1 MATID
6 RAEATRKAN
15 AKAEAEKAA
24 AAKAAADKAAADA
37 AAKKKSSGTSSGSGL
52 ATQAGALLPGEVSGT
67 PDVKSAEQLL
77 QKNYA
82 GQWAFWHQEDTTDA
96 NGKVVVG
103 GLAKFLDSMLADGT
117 IAAASTGNKAAVE
130 RFNMGLQATD
140 WYKANG
146 AQALTAA
153 TVKYSQPTT
162 WQESISNRQTAISNM
177 ATQLGYKL
185 SPDTLNSLTEAS
197 LYQAYDGTYFNSND
211 QQLKLQAKITQAA
224 RAEKLGATSGAA
236 LTNAQTLKT
245 YVQDMGG
252 GFSDQ
257 WVSNAVNDINDPTTQ
272 TDINTYKDMV
282 KQRAMSAYSGFSGL
296 IDKGVTVKQIADPY
310 VQSMANILEVDP
322 AAIDYTK
329 DASIKKA
336 LGTTMNADGTSSPM
350 PIWQYEQ
357 SLKQDPRWAFTN
369 NAREDV
375 NGMLHQIGRDFG
387 FVS

>member
-1 MATID
+1 MATPPK
-6 RAEATRKAN
+6 TFKPKAG
-15 AKAEAEKAA
+15 APKVSDTDPTA
-24 AAKAAADKAAADA
+24 
-37 AAKKKSSGTSSGSGL
+37 
-52 ATQAGALLPGEVSGT
+52 QAGGLVPGEVSGT

-82 GQWAFWHQEDTTDA
+82 GQWAFWHQDDTTDA
-96 NGKVVVG
+96 NGKVVQG
-103 GLAKFLDSMLADGT
+103 KLADFLDSMLADGT
-117 IAAASTGNKAAVE
+117 LAAASTGSKAAVT
-130 RFNMGLQATD
+130 RFNQELQKQDWYIKNKAQGLAAATD
-140 WYKANG
+140 
-146 AQALTAA
+146 
-153 TVKYSQPTT
+153 KYSQPTT
-162 WQESISNRQTAISNM
+162 WQESVSNRQTAISDL

-185 SPDTLNSLTEAS
+185 SPDTLSTLTEAS
-197 LYQAYDGTYFNSND
+197 LYQAYDSTYFKSND

-236 LTNAQTLKT
+236 LTNTQTLKN

-282 KQRAMSAYSGFSGL
+282 KQNAMSKYSGFAGL
-296 IDKGVTVKQIADPY
+296 LDKGVTMKQIADPY
-310 VQSMANILEVDP
+310 VQSMAQTLEIDP
-322 AAIDYTK
+322 TAIDYTK

-336 LGTTMNADGTSSPM
+336 LGTTMNPDGTSSPM
-350 PIWQYEQ
+350 PLWQYEQ
-357 SLKQDPRWAFTN
+357 TLKQDPRWAFTN

-375 NGMLHQIGRDFG
+375 NGMLHQIGKDFG